1 MRQKDR
7 RLSFFATSIKRRIPN
22 VAKFPKKSATEKPSS
37 RIRHELGAKF
47 RNRAGFCIFFALRR
61 SADVFCFLPKFATPQ
76 WRKNLI
82 VTLRNFC
89 CFVFQLIF
97 RPTINWF
104 ASKIDCK
111 KNDIVVWR
119 LRDWFP
125 GRQVVP
131 TAYPNHHLGHVID
144 HSYSILPKLK
154 KCYRYWQ
161 SSFWYC
167 CWDLNYL
174 NKPRKNWQRVTLLF
188 SSVQEADD
196 ESTMLPIFGLN

>member
-1 MRQKDR
+1 M
-7 RLSFFATSIKRRIPN
+7 LLNSL
-22 VAKFPKKSATEKPSS
+22 KKSATEKPSS
-37 RIRHELGAKF
+37 RTRPELGAKF
-47 RNRAGFCIFFALRR
+47 RNRAGFCIFFRPPTERGRVLF
-61 SADVFCFLPKFATPQ
+61 SAQIRNTAMAAKFDRYVEEFLLFCFSVDFQTHNKLICI
-76 WRKNLI
+76 KNWL
-82 VTLRNFC
+82 
-89 CFVFQLIF
+89 Q
-97 RPTINWF
+97 
-104 ASKIDCK
+104 K

-131 TAYPNHHLGHVID
+131 TVYPNYHLGHVID

-154 KCYRYWQ
+154 KCYRYLQ

-174 NKPRKNWQRVTLLF
+174 NKSRKNWQRVTLLF

-196 ESTMLPIFGLN
+196 ESTMLPIFRLN